1 MCKCVSWR
9 TSGFQLS
16 HVHGKHLYA
25 LTPKLKERVLKSLL
39 EDVSLTGRGGSEDGV
54 GREAPATLLGD
65 Q

>member
-1 MCKCVSWR
+1 MQRQQELLCKCVSRR

-25 LTPKLKERVLKSLL
+25 LTPKLKERGLKSLL
-39 EDVSLTGRGGSEDGV
+39 EAVSCT